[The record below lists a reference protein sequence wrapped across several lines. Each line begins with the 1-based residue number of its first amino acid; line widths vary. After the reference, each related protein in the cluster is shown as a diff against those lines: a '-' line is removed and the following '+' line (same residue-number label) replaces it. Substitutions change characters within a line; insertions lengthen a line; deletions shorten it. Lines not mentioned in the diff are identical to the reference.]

1 MNETIK
7 TVPRLKTIKNIFKFL
22 ENPIPLINETMEE
35 MGGNTY
41 RIHLGGINKSIMT
54 ADPEII
60 QYVLQKNHKNY
71 YKSELQTKHVGKY
84 VGKGLLTTNG
94 DYWLKQR
101 RLIQPGFHKKKL
113 ESLVQIVNDVV
124 IEFVSTL
131 KQKVNKGLSTTDMLD
146 QMHELTLRVVSKSL
160 FSTGITDEQL
170 ALLGEGVTKL
180 QLAVIKDVRQPMFA
194 WYRKLNGEERKNA
207 DLAKRVYALLNDL
220 IEERRASTEE
230 YGDML
235 DMLLGSRYEDT
246 GEGMTNQQ
254 ILDEVL
260 IIFVAGHETS
270 ATALTWT
277 LYLMDQYPNELAKL
291 RNEIQSVRLSSNP
304 TFQDLMRLPINN
316 QILSE
321 SMRLYPPAWITD
333 RVALDEDEVKGLK
346 IKKKELIGI
355 YIYGVHRSE
364 KLWDN
369 PDQFISERF
378 TPENKKNIPP
388 FAYFPFGGGPRLCIG
403 QQFAMLNMILVLYH
417 FVDAFDFSLVDG
429 HPIDLNPL
437 ITLRPRYGMNMN
449 ISIH

>member
-1 MNETIK
+1 MNEEIK

-22 ENPIPLINETMEE
+22 ENPIPLINETMED
-35 MGGNTY
+35 MGGQTY

-60 QYVLQKNHKNY
+60 QYILQKNHKNY

-124 IEFVSTL
+124 IEFVQTL
-131 KQKVNKGLSTTDMLD
+131 KQKVNEGLTTTDMLD

-235 DMLLGSRYEDT
+235 DMLLSSRYEDT

-277 LYLMDQYPNELAKL
+277 LYLLDQHPNELSKL
-291 RNEIQSVRLSSNP
+291 RNEIQTVRLSDTPS
-304 TFQDLMRLPINN
+304 FQDLMQLTINN

-333 RVALDEDEVKGLK
+333 RVALEKDEIKGLK
-346 IKKKELIGI
+346 INKKELIGI

-364 KLWDN
+364 KLWDS
-369 PDQFISERF
+369 PEAFRPERF
-378 TPENKKNIPP
+378 TAENKKSIPP

-417 FVDAFDFSLVDG
+417 FVETFDFSLVDG

-449 ISIH
+449 ISIQ